1 MATPPPLEVDRVTL
15 RFGDRL
21 AVSDLDLTVHAGEF
35 VALTGPNGSG
45 KTTLLRAVLGLERP
59 SEGAVRLFGTP
70 VGDLA
75 VRDRARRVAWVPQ
88 EEAPRDNV
96 PLLDYVLFGRYAHIL
111 PLDRESASDRAL
123 ARDVLR
129 GVGLLDRADDGILE
143 LSGGERQRAVLA
155 RALAQEAPLLLLD
168 EPTAHLDIG
177 HQLDLLGR
185 VRELSRRRGTTVV
198 AALHDLNLAARFA
211 DRIVVLSRGHRVAD
225 GTPREVLSERL
236 LARVWGVAA
245 DLRRDP
251 RSGVPYLLPHSV
263 LPGPGA
269 ADPGGGFGP
278 VHVVG
283 GGGAA
288 GPILR
293 ALTEA
298 GYSVTT
304 GALHLLDS
312 DSELAEALRVPAI
325 VEVPFAPLS
334 PEVRERHRS
343 FLASARAVVVA
354 PFAVGPSNLAN
365 LEDVLP
371 VVARTPTW
379 VLVEPPISGRDFTG
393 GRAGELVREL
403 LGRGGRAARSIAEV
417 VDAIGK
423 LAGGTEGSGSAGPRG
438 GTPAQGPHVDR
449 RGVGSGELPEE
460 PRKVGLE
467 QQDEAGDPEA

>member
-1 MATPPPLEVDRVTL
+1 MSTPPPLEVGRVTL
-15 RFGDRL
+15 RFGERL
-21 AVSDLDLTVHAGEF
+21 AVGDLDLTVRAGEF

-45 KTTLLRAVLGLERP
+45 KTTLLRAILGLERP
-59 SEGAVRLFGTP
+59 SEGTVRLFGTP
-70 VGDLA
+70 VEDLT
-75 VRDRARRVAWVPQ
+75 VRDRARRAAWVPQ
-88 EEAPRDNV
+88 EESPRDNV
-96 PLLDYVLFGRYAHIL
+96 PLLDYVLFGRYAHLL
-111 PLDRESASDRAL
+111 PLDRESTADREL
-123 ARDVLR
+123 ARGVLR
-129 GVGLLDRADDGILE
+129 QVGLLDRADDGILE

-155 RALAQEAPLLLLD
+155 RALVQEAPLLLLD

-225 GTPREVLSERL
+225 GTPREVLSEGL

-245 DLRRDP
+245 DLRKDP
-251 RSGVPYLLPHSV
+251 RTGVPYLLPHSV
-263 LPGPGA
+263 LAGRGA
-269 ADPGGGFGP
+269 ADPTGGFGP

-288 GPILR
+288 GPLLR

-312 DSELAEALRVPAI
+312 DSELAEALRVPVV

-334 PEVRERHRS
+334 SEVREQHRA

-365 LEDVLP
+365 VEDVLP

-379 VLVEPPISGRDFTG
+379 VVVEPPIAGRDFTG
-393 GRAGELVREL
+393 GRASEVIREL
-403 LGRGGRAARSIAEV
+403 LERGGRPARSIEEV
-417 VDAIGK
+417 MDAIGE
-423 LAGGTEGSGSAGPRG
+423 LARAGERSRSAGPRG
-438 GTPAQGPHVDR
+438 DPPAERPDVDR
-449 RGVGSGELPEE
+449 RGVGAGELREE

-467 QQDEAGDPEA
+467 QQDEAGHPEA